1 MTVQQITHTEA
12 EMFQGPV
19 PPPEMLARYEEI
31 CPGFAE
37 RTLKL
42 VEQQATSRQGLE
54 SKVIQ
59 AKISH
64 EAAGQW
70 MAFILALAF
79 LGVGA
84 YALAIHEVGAGVGI
98 WGVDIVGII
107 GMFIYRQVRE
117 EKRSK
122 EGVPQLN
129 VGS

>member
-1 MTVQQITHTEA
+1 
-12 EMFQGPV
+12 MFQGPV